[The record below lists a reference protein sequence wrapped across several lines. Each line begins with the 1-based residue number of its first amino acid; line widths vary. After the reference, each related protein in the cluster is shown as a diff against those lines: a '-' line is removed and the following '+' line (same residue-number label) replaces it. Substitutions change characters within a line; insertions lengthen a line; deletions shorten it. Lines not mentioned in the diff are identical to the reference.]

1 MPHVGLRRFSHVV
14 ALSYAGATLLAVAV
28 HLLIGGMHVAWWVEV
43 IEDLSF
49 LVLSGLLVGTILR
62 IWTVEQERTAALEG
76 SLKETS
82 ELLRAVVAGSPV
94 AIFSLD
100 EHGRVRSANPAGERI
115 AAVGDLLVGPADS
128 VSVARMIRECALYST
143 SFTSVE
149 VVRRRDGGPRVVIS
163 LSAAPLN
170 GNHAHPRSVVALA
183 SDVTER
189 RRSDDMLQRYRLMTE
204 QLRDM
209 VVFVGADGRIAEAN
223 EAAVQTY
230 GWSRK
235 DLIGM
240 GFAAVGGALPASAN
254 EQFETEHVRRDGTRL
269 PVEVSI
275 VRAELEGEPCAL
287 VVARDITLRRR
298 RQSLER
304 LLHEVDR
311 RMLQNEPLENIL
323 GFTCSRVAALYGKAR
338 VQLWLEGRDEPIEAG
353 TDDEEGLDTQLTL
366 PLAAQGRI
374 LGTLNVY
381 SGGEEEGDADTRNL
395 LVSFADQMALSL
407 LAARDQEQLALQTV
421 ALESAAN
428 AVVVT
433 EADGTIKWVNPA
445 FERLTGY
452 SAEEAIGERPS
463 ILKSG
468 NHSGAFYRQMWETLM
483 RGVPWSGEMWNRRK
497 DGTLYVE
504 EQTITPV
511 RSGGDRITHFVAI
524 KQDVTARRRHED
536 QIRYLAMHDALT
548 DLPNRR
554 ALDGTMERVVWS
566 ARRGSP
572 GVVMVIDVDNF
583 KPVNDTLG
591 HLGGD
596 QLLAELA
603 RLMRSTLRPGDFLA
617 RLGGDE
623 FAVVLQDTS
632 LEAAQTTAER
642 LRGAVASTPFR
653 FGDRLFELTIS
664 IGIAPIDAAT
674 EASAAMVHADSAM
687 YAAKDSGKDRIVS
700 YPFGEAEGRRLIE
713 ASRWAARIR
722 DALREERFVLCYQP
736 VMRLGNNE
744 PEHYEALIRML
755 DRDGSQIPPEQFIS
769 AAERFGLMPQI
780 DRWVVD
786 HVIKLLR
793 NPAQEARIFVNVSG
807 ASLGDAALL
816 EFIEERIVA
825 AKLPPGRLAFEITE
839 SAAIRDLTAAQS
851 WIRKLKDRGCL
862 FAIDDFGVGFSSFS
876 YLRALSADYVK
887 IDRSFVSDVDVNPT
901 NRALVRAVM
910 TVAQTLGKEV
920 IAEGVETDAHAAT
933 LIELGVELA
942 QGYRWGVPLVDLTP
956 QQSVALA

>member
-1 MPHVGLRRFSHVV
+1 MLHVGLRRFSSIV
-14 ALSYAGATLLAVAV
+14 ALAYAGAAALALAI
-28 HLLIGGMHVAWWVEV
+28 HLLIGGMHVAWWIEAV
-43 IEDLSF
+43 EDLSF
-49 LVLSGLLVGTILR
+49 LALSGILVGTILR
-62 IWTVEQERTAALEG
+62 VWKGEQERTEILEG

-94 AIFSLD
+94 AIFTLD

-115 AAVGDLLVGPADS
+115 AAAGEQLVGPHDS
-128 VSVARMIRECALYST
+128 VRVTRMIRECALYGT
-143 SFTSVE
+143 SFTSE
-149 VVRRRDGGPRVVIS
+149 EIVRERDGSRLMLS

-170 GNHAHPRSVVALA
+170 GNHAHPRAVVALA

-189 RRSDDMLQRYRLMTE
+189 RRSLDMLQRYRLMTE
-204 QLRDM
+204 HLRDI
-209 VVFVGADGRIAEAN
+209 VLFVGEDGRIVDAN
-223 EAAVQTY
+223 EAAVHAY
-230 GWSRK
+230 GWTRRQ
-235 DLIGM
+235 LIGM
-240 GFAAVGGALPASAN
+240 RFSEISADLPGATSEL
-254 EQFETEHVRRDGTRL
+254 FETEHVRADGTHL
-269 PVEVSI
+269 PVEVST
-275 VRAELEGEPCAL
+275 VRGEVDAEPCVL
-287 VVARDITLRRR
+287 VVARTITLRRR

-311 RMLQNEPLENIL
+311 RVLQNEPVEEIL
-323 GFTCSRVAALYGKAR
+323 RFACGRVAERYGHAR
-338 VQLWLEGRDEPIEAG
+338 VQLRLEGHDALEIHAG
-353 TDDEEGLDTQLTL
+353 ADDSETLSSQLTL
-366 PLAAQGRI
+366 PLASHGRL
-374 LGTLNVY
+374 LGTLNVF
-381 SGGEEEGDADTRNL
+381 SPGNEECDPDTRNL
-395 LVSFADQMALSL
+395 LVSFADQIALSL
-407 LAARDQEQLALQTV
+407 LAARDQEQIALQTV

-428 AVVVT
+428 AVVLT

-452 SAEEAIGERPS
+452 AAAESIGARPS
-463 ILKSG
+463 LLKSG
-468 NHSGAFYRQMWETLM
+468 NHSPAFYRQMWETLL
-483 RGVPWSGEMWNRRK
+483 RGEIWSGEMWNRRK

-511 RSGGDRITHFVAI
+511 RSKGERISHFVAI

-536 QIRYLAMHDALT
+536 QIRHLAMHDALT

-554 ALDGTMERVVWS
+554 ALDGILERVMWS

-572 GVVMVIDVDNF
+572 GVVMMIDVDNF

-603 RLMRSTLRPGDFLA
+603 RLMRCTLRPGDFLA

-632 LEAAQTTAER
+632 LESAQATADR
-642 LRGAVASTPFR
+642 LRAAVASTPFR
-653 FGDRLFELTIS
+653 FGDRVFDLTIS
-664 IGIAPIDAAT
+664 VGISSIDAAT
-674 EASAAMVHADSAM
+674 ESSAAMVQADSAM
-687 YAAKDSGKDRIVS
+687 YSAKDAGKNRIVA
-700 YPFGEAEGRRLIE
+700 YPFGEAEGRRSIE
-713 ASRWAARIR
+713 AGRWAARIR
-722 DALREERFVLCYQP
+722 DALREQRFMLCYQP
-736 VMRLGNNE
+736 VVRLGNGE
-744 PEHYEALIRML
+744 AEHYEALIRMI

-786 HVIKLLR
+786 HVVNVLS
-793 NPAQEARIFVNVSG
+793 ATEGGARVFVNISG

-816 EFIEERIVA
+816 DFIEQRIVSS
-825 AKLPPGRLAFEITE
+825 KLPPGRLAFEITE

-920 IAEGVETDAHAAT
+920 IAEGVETDAHAAA

-942 QGYRWGVPLVDLTP
+942 QGYRWGFPLVELLP
-956 QQSVALA
+956 QLALA